1 MNPRSFDK
9 IVYILLNDKSKHSWN
24 ILNLI
29 SMFIFLSSKGT
40 LFDLPDRSYN
50 PTLNWNRHL
59 QDQDYDVRLRVVL
72 QYEYMYAEKY
82 RSTSLR
88 YV

>member
-1 MNPRSFDK
+1 MNYLVMNPRSFDK
-9 IVYILLNDKSKHSWN
+9 IVYILLNDKNQHSRN

-29 SMFIFLSSKGT
+29 SM
-40 LFDLPDRSYN
+40 FDLPDRSYN

-59 QDQDYDVRLRVVL
+59 QDQDYDVLLRVVL